1 MNMGHFSIGKRLPF
15 YIPVILL
22 AVVMLVPYYYMVI
35 GAFKPVPELARVPI
49 TFTIDQPTL
58 NNFYDALGN
67 TPPDHTEGLFQRFS
81 DTPGGFARIYLNSIF
96 VSTTVT
102 VGVLI
107 LASLTSYIL
116 AKHHFPGRNFFF
128 LLFIA
133 SMMVPWQ
140 VMLIPSY
147 LIMRDFGWINTFQAL
162 IIPALPKA
170 FVVFF
175 LRQYMLSLPDELL
188 DAARIDGA
196 GELRIWWQVVLPLC
210 RPALVAMGIFMFL
223 GEWNNFV
230 WPLIVM
236 QSAENRTLPL
246 ALSLMNSTMSSATT
260 MGVIMSATLL
270 VSLPTLIVFIIF
282 QKQFVQGI
290 ALTGLKG

>member
-1 MNMGHFSIGKRLPF
+1 MVQLSGFRRLPL
-15 YIPVILL
+15 YIPIVLMAI
-22 AVVMLVPYYYMVI
+22 VMLIPYYWMVT
-35 GAFKPVPELARVPI
+35 GAFKTVPELLRTPP
-49 TFTIDQPTL
+49 TFLLENPTT
-58 NNFYDALGN
+58 NNFYDPLGN
-67 TPPDHTEGLFQRFS
+67 TPPDHTEGLFQRFT
-81 DTPGGFARIYLNSIF
+81 DMPGGFGRAYANSVF

-102 VGVLI
+102 ISVLL
-107 LASLTSYIL
+107 LASLTSYVL
-116 AKHHFPGRNFFF
+116 AKHQFPGRNFFF

-140 VMLIPSY
+140 VQLIPSY
-147 LIMRDFGWINTFQAL
+147 LLMRNLGWINTFAAL

-196 GELRIWWQVVLPLC
+196 NELRIWWQVVLPLC
-210 RPALVAMGIFMFL
+210 RPALIAMGIFMFL

-230 WPLIVM
+230 WPLIIM
-236 QSAENRTLPL
+236 QAAENRTLPL
-246 ALSLMNSTMSSATT
+246 ALSLLNSTISGAAT
-260 MGVIMSATLL
+260 MGVIMAAALL
-270 VSLPTLIVFIIF
+270 VSFPTLMLFIIF

>member
-1 MNMGHFSIGKRLPF
+1 MMGHFSTARRLPF
-15 YIPVILL
+15 YIPIVIM
-22 AVVMLVPYYYMVI
+22 AMVMLVPYYYMVI

-49 TFTIDQPTL
+49 TFTIDHPTL
-58 NNFYDALGN
+58 NNFFDELGN
-67 TPPDHTEGLFQRFS
+67 TPPDHAEGLFQRFR

-102 VGVLI
+102 VGVLL
-107 LASLTSYIL
+107 LASLTSFIL
-116 AKHHFPGRNFFF
+116 AKHHFPGRSFFF

-147 LIMRDFGWINTFQAL
+147 LIMRDLGWINTFQAL

-230 WPLIVM
+230 WPLIVI

-290 ALTGLKG
+290 ALTGMKG